1 MSRRRFMGERNF
13 KMEGLICYLK
23 FNGSPFDEVS
33 KSVFEIQGSNVNF
46 NQDGKIGKCAY
57 IGANSSIK
65 LVFPKAYYAE
75 LTMSLWVNKNSWPR
89 NGYNTIYSSRSS
101 YATLFGGNNDNNLF
115 YIIPGGQN
123 ESFIT
128 SPATGSWQHIVIR
141 LKNSSYEWFINGVK
155 RNTVSGSYFY
165 TTNAYLGRD
174 YINSSY
180 DRSLY
185 GSIDEFA
192 VFDRALSDAEIT
204 QLYNGGNALEL

>member
-23 FNGSPFDEVS
+23 LDGSSFDEVS
-33 KSVFEIQGSNVNF
+33 KSTFGIQGSNVNF
-46 NQDGKIGKCAY
+46 NNTGKIGKCAY
-57 IGANSSIK
+57 IGANSAIK
-65 LVFPKAYYAE
+65 LVFPKDYYTE
-75 LTMSLWVNKNSWPR
+75 LTMSLWVLKSSWPT
-89 NGYNTIYSSRSS
+89 NGYNTIYSSRTSS
-101 YATLFGGNNDNNLF
+101 VTLFGGNNNNNLF

-141 LKNSSYEWFINGVK
+141 LRNGIYEWFINGVK

-165 TTNAYLGRD
+165 TANAYLGRD
-174 YINSSY
+174 YISGAY

-185 GSIDEFA
+185 GYIDEFA
-192 VFDRALSDAEIT
+192 VFDRAISDAEIT